1 MTFLTGVFIIQIIK
15 CTYMKQENSKIEY
28 FLYARKSSESEDR
41 QIQSIDDQINRL
53 KQLAKEQGLIIK
65 RVFTEAKTA
74 KNPFVRPVFT
84 DMMERI
90 EKGEANG
97 ILCWQINRLSR
108 NPVDSGRIQW
118 LLQQNILQSIQTI
131 EREYKPED
139 NTLLFSVESGM
150 ANQFIIDLRK
160 NTLRGM
166 NSKVDKGWA
175 PVLAPIGYL
184 NDKDAHTI
192 VVDPEKFLL
201 VRKMW
206 DFMLTGS
213 YSAAQVLD
221 IATNDWGFR
230 TKQYKRRGGG
240 ELTQSGVYRMFTNI
254 FYTGLFDW
262 GGKRYTGGHEPMI
275 TMDEYDRVQTLL
287 GRTSNA
293 RPQKHSFPF
302 TGFIRC
308 GNCGCMVT
316 AEAHTKLVKSK
327 GTMKTYEHYHC
338 TRKKKAAKCS
348 EAYITADDLDVQI
361 EREIAG
367 IAIVPQFRDWALEVI
382 RKSNDKEIDTRT
394 KIYETQQQTLQ
405 QTQKQLDNLT
415 RMRYQELIDDA
426 GFIRERDVLQNK
438 ILELRQR
445 VKETESR
452 ADHWLELTER
462 TFNFATYAH
471 KAFLDG
477 SVEAKKEI
485 LIALGSNPLLKDKNL
500 SILTNKWFKRIQKDY
515 PALHAEYDRLELAKH
530 PLNKAQNRALDAV
543 RTGWGARRE
552 SDPRSRCHRAV
563 LYH

>member
-1 MTFLTGVFIIQIIK
+1 
-15 CTYMKQENSKIEY
+15 MKQENSKIEY

-543 RTGWGARRE
+543 RTGWGA
-552 SDPRSRCHRAV
+552 
-563 LYH
+563 

>member
-1 MTFLTGVFIIQIIK
+1 
-15 CTYMKQENSKIEY
+15 MKQENSKIEY

>member
-1 MTFLTGVFIIQIIK
+1 
-15 CTYMKQENSKIEY
+15 MKQESSKIEY

-53 KQLAKEQGLIIK
+53 KQLAQEQGLIIK
-65 RVFTEAKTA
+65 KVFTEAKTA

-90 EKGEANG
+90 EKGEVNG

-192 VVDPEKFLL
+192 VVDPEKFPL

-213 YSAAQVLD
+213 YSAAQVLE

-275 TMDEYDRVQTLL
+275 TMDEYDRVQALL

-308 GNCGCMVT
+308 GTCGCMVT
-316 AEAHTKLVKSK
+316 AEAHTKLVKGK
-327 GTMKTYEHYHC
+327 GTMKTYQHYHC
-338 TRKKKAAKCS
+338 TRKKKDIKCS
-348 EAYITADDLDVQI
+348 EASVNADDLDIQI

-367 IAIVPQFRDWALEVI
+367 VAIVPEFRDWALEVI
-382 RKSNDKEIDTRT
+382 RKSNDKEIEVRT
-394 KIYETQQQTLQ
+394 KIYETQHQTLE

-415 RMRYQELIDDA
+415 SMRYRELIDDA
-426 GFIRERDVLQNK
+426 GFIRERDLLQNK

-452 ADHWLELTER
+452 ADRWLELTER

-471 KAFLDG
+471 SAFLDG
-477 SVEAKKEI
+477 SPEAKKEI
-485 LIALGSNPLLKDKNL
+485 LIALGSNPLLKGKNL
-500 SILTNKWFKRIQKDY
+500 SILTHKWFTRIQKDY

-530 PLNKAQNRALDAV
+530 PLNKAQNQALDLV
-543 RTGWGARRE
+543 RTGWGA
-552 SDPRSRCHRAV
+552 
-563 LYH
+563 